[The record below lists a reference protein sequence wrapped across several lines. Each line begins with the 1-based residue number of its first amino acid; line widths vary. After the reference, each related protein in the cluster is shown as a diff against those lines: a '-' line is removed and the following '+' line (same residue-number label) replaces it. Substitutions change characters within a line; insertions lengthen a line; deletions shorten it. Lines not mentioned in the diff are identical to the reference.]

1 MKKLGRPY
9 KYTDE
14 QIKAALR
21 ETQGAPYL
29 AADRLGC
36 EPDTIYQ
43 RAKKNPAIWKL
54 IYKLRGKMVDTAELQ
69 LLAAVQRGDPWAIQ
83 FALRTLGKDRGYVER
98 TETHALVGKM
108 TDDELVA
115 RIHELA
121 QRAIRALPGSGAPG
135 VDVEI
140 EE

>member
-36 EPDTIYQ
+36 EPDTIYM
-43 RAKKNPAIWKL
+43 RAKKNPDIWKL
-54 IYKLRGKMVDTAELQ
+54 IHKLRGKMLDTAELQ
-69 LLAAVQRGDPWAIQ
+69 LLAAVQRGEPWAIQ
-83 FALRTLGKDRGYVER
+83 FALRTLGKDRGYIER
-98 TETHALVGKM
+98 TETHALIGKM
-108 TDDELVA
+108 TDDELVT
-115 RIHELA
+115 RIQELA
-121 QRAIRALPGSGAPG
+121 QRAISTLPGSG
-135 VDVEI
+135 
-140 EE
+140 EEGADL